1 MFNSKKISPVGG
13 VPRDESEQERPF
25 NIMVPGLDET
35 GVEDGGGERRKGNI
49 LRERLQGAAGGVAR
63 SETPVSVASST
74 HTRSQTAGQGREGEQ
89 GQGQGL
95 ERGVSLM
102 EGDRSATA
110 GKDGGR
116 EFSARDRSG
125 GVIAELPGSKAEG
138 YESDEEVLMSATAYP
153 GQEWVPVMVG
163 DGRWDD

>member
-1 MFNSKKISPVGG
+1 M
-13 VPRDESEQERPF
+13 
-25 NIMVPGLDET
+25 
-35 GVEDGGGERRKGNI
+35 
-49 LRERLQGAAGGVAR
+49 
-63 SETPVSVASST
+63 
-74 HTRSQTAGQGREGEQ
+74 
-89 GQGQGL
+89 
-95 ERGVSLM
+95 M
-102 EGDRSATA
+102 EGDKSAR

-116 EFSARDRSG
+116 ESARDRSG